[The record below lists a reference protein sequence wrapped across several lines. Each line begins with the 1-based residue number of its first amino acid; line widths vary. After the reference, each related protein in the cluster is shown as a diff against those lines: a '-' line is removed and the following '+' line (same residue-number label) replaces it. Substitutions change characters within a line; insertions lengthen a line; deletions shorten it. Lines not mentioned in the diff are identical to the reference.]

1 MSKRFCVAALSLGLS
16 GFGLS
21 HSDIGG
27 YTTLNGILTRS
38 EELLLRWAEYSVFT
52 PLMRTHEGSIYLKD
66 WLLYIKTFFV
76 P

>member
-1 MSKRFCVAALSLGLS
+1 LGLS

-52 PLMRTHEGSIYLKD
+52 YLMRTHEGKIQGKILIGQLKFSSNC
-66 WLLYIKTFFV
+66 KEFV
-76 P
+76 